1 MCIEKHFYDKKA
13 RLILAVCQR
22 RILSL
27 EECEEQRLKACP
39 LCLSTFEDNVRF
51 CPYHGTELK
60 SVVTH
65 EVNVGDE
72 LDGYKILHRLSDDAL
87 GAVCVAEKRG
97 TIYRFRVFEPALT
110 CDMGRRTRLLEAIDR
125 ARNFSGGAVPVVD
138 SGSDAL
144 KRLYC
149 AQPFIPGVSL
159 QDVLNSGIEVSEE
172 QCCEILMQVLR
183 ALRDIHAK
191 YSVHGCLR
199 LSHIIIDNGGKVFI
213 HDAGYWDV
221 FRDENYADLRED
233 RPDLFERFI
242 DFMAPEVVDGY
253 PPQMHSD
260 VFSAGAVAYTLLA
273 MKPPA
278 AQGDIVTRIRDRIY
292 GRWPNLREVCS
303 KTISDDF
310 IELLDAAMT
319 ADCQIRFQTPK
330 AYMTALASVQPN
342 ISVSDDALKPAFAQK
357 LLRLASSSNQAMIA
371 TQKPLNPMPLK
382 FDDEEDNG
390 FAMNHEPTVIEH
402 TQVGRGGDASYGE
415 NTVVERTRWDSLEQL
430 IGEKLPES
438 DESMRFESAVTIQM
452 DPVEATPT
460 TEILAPNKQD
470 DFDSFFQSSSD
481 FFSDFGK
488 DMEELFGKQ
497 DSDTKQAEREAR
509 EQAEREAREQAEREA
524 REQAEREA
532 REQAEREAREQAER
546 EAREQAER
554 EAREQA
560 EREAR
565 EQAEREAREQAERE
579 AREQAE
585 FNQLESEVMRE
596 FRQLG
601 GQKTSAVEEGDAECV
616 ANETDGQIAQ
626 EAQTTKPKK
635 KKKRRKAASVT
646 EDQKSGESPEIVH
659 VTQDVEPSSMDS
671 AELLT
676 AVASPSV
683 VEVTT
688 AKENKNA
695 DQENLQKAIDTVK
708 DVKSAIERSH
718 EANLE
723 AQDTAEDEIET
734 TRSNPEPH
742 KRISKKQVVE
752 EEDDNEIKRGD
763 VLVMEGSAKNSRE
776 TKRVKKRN
784 PRESNYN
791 VVEADLEIKSLQNPE
806 DAPEY
811 SQLPSMTAT
820 AGFVHVEPDEANA
833 VEIPLDEKDLVSGDN
848 LNAVVAASLKNNRA
862 GESVSSRKEE
872 QEEDDDWFGSKASK
886 TPIKTKNKLI
896 HVIIV
901 LVALVLGL
909 IVFMLYSLSNKVDD
923 QPEANNV
930 SGRVDV
936 FYECLLNQSV
946 EGRMAATNLLKELR
960 SSSIEQTQLSKCTD
974 DYIHAF
980 AEQARSLR
988 SRAEKSDDIPEVY
1001 FGVYA
1006 DDEITKQI
1014 QNCINQT
1021 TNDNLSQNNMLYDQ
1035 AYASAKASCEEQRQS
1050 ISDAVLNKAT
1060 QDAPH
1065 TLTKLRISLDT
1076 WRQIQDICDDVVKYG
1091 RDKNGTLKDIS
1102 AEVKAELPK
1111 ISSRT
1116 KELEAWMLTKGIQE
1130 EAMPGVP
1137 AQALAVAPTTGNG
1150 ELGKVEVS
1158 QADAAAQI
1166 AKAEDDVKA
1175 AAAAKAAEEARLAQE
1190 AAAAAKAAEEARLA
1204 QEAAAAAKVAEEA
1217 RLAQEA
1223 AAAAKA
1229 AEEARLAQEAAA
1241 AAKAAEEARL
1251 AQEAAAAAKAA
1262 EEAKKAQAMVQA
1274 TQTQS
1279 ANHAK
1284 ADATEKAAQAAKV
1297 AKAVEEAKAAEAAA
1311 KAAQA
1316 AKPASSSSQGAKG
1329 EVSTSKLIADAQ
1341 KSLSQKDY
1349 GGAIE
1354 LLKQATAQE
1363 PSNHRAWFVMA
1374 RAYDAQHNTAKA
1386 VECAKKACG
1395 LSKQASYQ
1403 LFLGDMLV
1411 KYGDKAG
1418 AKMAYEVAK
1427 SLGANAASVDAKLNA
1442 L

>member
-460 TEILAPNKQD
+460 TEILAPNKQN

-497 DSDTKQAEREAR
+497 DSDTKQDVEREAR

-532 REQAEREAREQAER
+532 C
-546 EAREQAER
+546 
-554 EAREQA
+554 
-560 EREAR
+560 
-565 EQAEREAREQAERE
+565 EQAERE

-646 EDQKSGESPEIVH
+646 EEQTSGESPEIVH
-659 VTQDVEPSSMDS
+659 VTQDVEPSTMDS

-708 DVKSAIERSH
+708 DEKSAIERSH

-862 GESVSSRKEE
+862 AESVSSRKEE

-1116 KELEAWMLTKGIQE
+1116 KELEAWMLAKGIQE

-1175 AAAAKAAEEARLAQE
+1175 AAAAKAAEEA
-1190 AAAAAKAAEEARLA
+1190 
-1204 QEAAAAAKVAEEA
+1204 
-1217 RLAQEA
+1217 
-1223 AAAAKA
+1223 
-1229 AEEARLAQEAAA
+1229 
-1241 AAKAAEEARL
+1241 
-1251 AQEAAAAAKAA
+1251 
-1262 EEAKKAQAMVQA
+1262 KKAQAMVQA

-1297 AKAVEEAKAAEAAA
+1297 AKAVEGAKAAEAAAKAAKAVEEAKAAEAAA

-1316 AKPASSSSQGAKG
+1316 AKPASSSSQAAKG
-1329 EVSTSKLIADAQ
+1329 EVSTAKLIADAQ

-1418 AKMAYEVAK
+1418 AKKAYEVAK

>member
-460 TEILAPNKQD
+460 TEILAPNKQN

-497 DSDTKQAEREAR
+497 DSDTKQDVEREAR

-532 REQAEREAREQAER
+532 C
-546 EAREQAER
+546 
-554 EAREQA
+554 
-560 EREAR
+560 

-646 EDQKSGESPEIVH
+646 EEQTSGESPEIVH
-659 VTQDVEPSSMDS
+659 VTQDVEPSTMDS

-708 DVKSAIERSH
+708 DEKSAIERSH

-862 GESVSSRKEE
+862 AESVSSRKEE

-909 IVFMLYSLSNKVDD
+909 IVFMLYSLLNKVDD

-1116 KELEAWMLTKGIQE
+1116 KELEAWMLAKGIQE

-1190 AAAAAKAAEEARLA
+1190 AAAAKAAEEARLA
-1204 QEAAAAAKVAEEA
+1204 QEVAT
-1217 RLAQEA
+1217 
-1223 AAAAKA
+1223 AAKA

-1241 AAKAAEEARL
+1241 TAKAAEEARL

-1311 KAAQA
+1311 KAAKAVEEAKAAEAAAKAAQA
-1316 AKPASSSSQGAKG
+1316 AKPASSSSQAAKG

>member
-1 MCIEKHFYDKKA
+1 
-13 RLILAVCQR
+13 
-22 RILSL
+22 
-27 EECEEQRLKACP
+27 
-39 LCLSTFEDNVRF
+39 
-51 CPYHGTELK
+51 
-60 SVVTH
+60 
-65 EVNVGDE
+65 
-72 LDGYKILHRLSDDAL
+72 
-87 GAVCVAEKRG
+87 
-97 TIYRFRVFEPALT
+97 
-110 CDMGRRTRLLEAIDR
+110 
-125 ARNFSGGAVPVVD
+125 
-138 SGSDAL
+138 
-144 KRLYC
+144 
-149 AQPFIPGVSL
+149 
-159 QDVLNSGIEVSEE
+159 
-172 QCCEILMQVLR
+172 
-183 ALRDIHAK
+183 
-191 YSVHGCLR
+191 
-199 LSHIIIDNGGKVFI
+199 
-213 HDAGYWDV
+213 
-221 FRDENYADLRED
+221 
-233 RPDLFERFI
+233 
-242 DFMAPEVVDGY
+242 
-253 PPQMHSD
+253 
-260 VFSAGAVAYTLLA
+260 
-273 MKPPA
+273 
-278 AQGDIVTRIRDRIY
+278 
-292 GRWPNLREVCS
+292 
-303 KTISDDF
+303 
-310 IELLDAAMT
+310 
-319 ADCQIRFQTPK
+319 
-330 AYMTALASVQPN
+330 
-342 ISVSDDALKPAFAQK
+342 
-357 LLRLASSSNQAMIA
+357 
-371 TQKPLNPMPLK
+371 
-382 FDDEEDNG
+382 
-390 FAMNHEPTVIEH
+390 
-402 TQVGRGGDASYGE
+402 
-415 NTVVERTRWDSLEQL
+415 
-430 IGEKLPES
+430 
-438 DESMRFESAVTIQM
+438 
-452 DPVEATPT
+452 
-460 TEILAPNKQD
+460 
-470 DFDSFFQSSSD
+470 
-481 FFSDFGK
+481 
-488 DMEELFGKQ
+488 
-497 DSDTKQAEREAR
+497 
-509 EQAEREAREQAEREA
+509 
-524 REQAEREA
+524 
-532 REQAEREAREQAER
+532 
-546 EAREQAER
+546 
-554 EAREQA
+554 
-560 EREAR
+560 
-565 EQAEREAREQAERE
+565 
-579 AREQAE
+579 
-585 FNQLESEVMRE
+585 MRE

-1190 AAAAAKAAEEARLA
+1190 AAAAAK
-1204 QEAAAAAKVAEEA
+1204 V
-1217 RLAQEA
+1217 
-1223 AAAAKA
+1223 